1 MGTLS
6 GGNQQRI
13 NIAIGLLARPV
24 VLLLDEP
31 SAGLDPRQRERL
43 WEFVLGLAGGG
54 TTVIFSTHNIAEA
67 ERYGQRLLVLA
78 DGEALF
84 DGTSPSCMRRSTT
97 RARATSSRRSSPSS
111 GTEAIDAAGARVE
124 GLMRWLFVKDL
135 QILRR
140 SPLVTALLVVYP
152 VAIAVLIG
160 FALSRGPETPRVA
173 FLNEVPEGQPF
184 VLAGTK
190 FDIAGARSALC
201 SRIDCI
207 PVSSEQQARD
217 MVESGDALAALIL
230 PPDLIQKLE
239 SLGSLTPSQPTVRVL
254 VNEEDPVKARL
265 VDDRI
270 SSLVTQANLKIS
282 KQVTRISANYL
293 ALLLRGGNFNL
304 LGQTF
309 NILGLK
315 DTQRILEAVRPQLPA
330 NSPSADALD
339 KVIRF
344 SRLARQNLNL
354 ATPLLGSIA
363 HPIDVQKEVVSGSP
377 PSLDS
382 FAISVAAT
390 VTLMFVTVLLV
401 AGSLALER
409 EENAFPRLTRGLV
422 GRTALLVEKVG
433 LGRDPVDRRHPADA
447 RRPVAVRS
455 HRLGPLSPVRS
466 GDRGGRRR
474 LRRLRCGNRRCRP

>member
-1 MGTLS
+1 
-6 GGNQQRI
+6 
-13 NIAIGLLARPV
+13 V
-24 VLLLDEP
+24 
-31 SAGLDPRQRERL
+31 
-43 WEFVLGLAGGG
+43 
-54 TTVIFSTHNIAEA
+54 
-67 ERYGQRLLVLA
+67 
-78 DGEALF
+78 
-84 DGTSPSCMRRSTT
+84 
-97 RARATSSRRSSPSS
+97 
-111 GTEAIDAAGARVE
+111 
-124 GLMRWLFVKDL
+124 RWLFIKDL

-173 FLNEVPEGQPF
+173 FLNQVPQGQPF

-190 FDIAGARSALC
+190 FDIADARGELC

-207 PVSSEQQARD
+207 PVSSEEQAHE

-230 PPDLIQKLE
+230 PPNLLQELE

-270 SSLVTQANLKIS
+270 SSLVTEANLRIS
-282 KQVTRISANYL
+282 KQVTKISANYL
-293 ALLLRGGNFNL
+293 SLLLRGGRFSL

-309 NILGLK
+309 NVLGLK
-315 DTQRILEAVRPQLPA
+315 NTQRILEALRPELPA
-330 NSPSADALD
+330 GSPFAGALD
-339 KVIRF
+339 RVIQF

-354 ATPLLGSIA
+354 ATPLLSSIA
-363 HPIDVQKEVVSGSP
+363 HPIEVQKEVVSGSP

-382 FAISVAAT
+382 FAIAVAAT

-433 LGRDPVDRRHPADA
+433 LGVAVSIVVTLFMLAGLSLFVDIDWGRVPVFGAAIVAGGAAFAAFGAAIGGAA
-447 RRPVAVRS
+447 REVRASSLLAFMISLPVAFVSLVGSGTVSPSLFDVIKVIRALFPFDPALDAIS
-455 HRLGPLSPVRS
+455 GGLDAAGPGLGRPILHLAILAVAYGGLARLA
-466 GDRGGRRR
+466 
-474 LRRLRCGNRRCRP
+474 LRRFAF

>member
-1 MGTLS
+1 
-6 GGNQQRI
+6 
-13 NIAIGLLARPV
+13 
-24 VLLLDEP
+24 
-31 SAGLDPRQRERL
+31 
-43 WEFVLGLAGGG
+43 
-54 TTVIFSTHNIAEA
+54 
-67 ERYGQRLLVLA
+67 
-78 DGEALF
+78 
-84 DGTSPSCMRRSTT
+84 
-97 RARATSSRRSSPSS
+97 
-111 GTEAIDAAGARVE
+111 
-124 GLMRWLFVKDL
+124 MRWLFIKDL

-140 SPLVTALLVVYP
+140 SPLVAALLIVYP
-152 VAIAVLIG
+152 VVIAVLIG

-173 FLNEVPEGQPF
+173 FLNQVPQEQPF

-190 FDIAGARSALC
+190 FDIAGARSELC
-201 SRIDCI
+201 ARIQCI
-207 PVSSEQQARD
+207 PVSSEEQARD

-230 PPDLIQKLE
+230 PPNLVDELE

-270 SSLVTQANLKIS
+270 SSLVTEANLRIS
-282 KQVTRISANYL
+282 EQVTRISANYL
-293 ALLLRGGNFNL
+293 SLLLEGGEFSL

-309 NILGLK
+309 NVLGLRN
-315 DTQRILEAVRPQLPA
+315 TQRILEALRPELPA
-330 NSPSADALD
+330 GSSFAGALD
-339 KVIRF
+339 QVIQF

-354 ATPLLGSIA
+354 ANPLLGAIA
-363 HPIDVQKEVVSGSP
+363 HPIEVEKEVVSGSP

-433 LGRDPVDRRHPADA
+433 LGVALSIVVTLLMLAGLSVFVDIDWGRFPVFGAAIVAGGAAFAAFGAAIGGAA
-447 RRPVAVRS
+447 REVRAS
-455 HRLGPLSPVRS
+455 SLLAFMISLPIAFISLVGSGTVSPVLFDVIEVIRALFPFDPALDAIS
-466 GDRGGRRR
+466 GGLDAAGPGLGVPILHLAILTAAYGVLARLA
-474 LRRLRCGNRRCRP
+474 LRRFAS

>member
-1 MGTLS
+1 
-6 GGNQQRI
+6 
-13 NIAIGLLARPV
+13 V
-24 VLLLDEP
+24 
-31 SAGLDPRQRERL
+31 
-43 WEFVLGLAGGG
+43 
-54 TTVIFSTHNIAEA
+54 
-67 ERYGQRLLVLA
+67 
-78 DGEALF
+78 
-84 DGTSPSCMRRSTT
+84 
-97 RARATSSRRSSPSS
+97 
-111 GTEAIDAAGARVE
+111 
-124 GLMRWLFVKDL
+124 RWLFIKDL

-152 VAIAVLIG
+152 VVIAVLIG

-173 FLNEVPEGQPF
+173 FLNQVPQGQPF

-190 FDIAGARSALC
+190 FDIAGARSELC
-201 SRIDCI
+201 SRIHCI
-207 PVSSEQQARD
+207 PVSSEEQARD

-230 PPDLIQKLE
+230 PPDLLQELE

-270 SSLVTQANLKIS
+270 SSLVTEANLRIS
-282 KQVTRISANYL
+282 KQVTKISANYL
-293 ALLLRGGNFNL
+293 SLLLRGGRFSL

-309 NILGLK
+309 NVLGLK
-315 DTQRILEAVRPQLPA
+315 NTQRILEALRPELPA
-330 NSPSADALD
+330 DSPFAGALD
-339 KVIRF
+339 RVIQF

-354 ATPLLGSIA
+354 ATPLLSSIA
-363 HPIDVQKEVVSGSP
+363 HPIEVQKEVVSGSP

-382 FAISVAAT
+382 FAIAVAAT

-433 LGRDPVDRRHPADA
+433 LGVAVSIVVTLLMLAGLSLFVDIDWGRAPLFGAAIVAGGAAFAAFGAAIGGAA
-447 RRPVAVRS
+447 REVRASSLLAFMISLPVAFVSLVGSGTVSPSLFDVIKVIRALFPFDPALDAIS
-455 HRLGPLSPVRS
+455 GGLDAAGPGLGRPILHLAILAAAYGGLARLA
-466 GDRGGRRR
+466 
-474 LRRLRCGNRRCRP
+474 LRRFAL